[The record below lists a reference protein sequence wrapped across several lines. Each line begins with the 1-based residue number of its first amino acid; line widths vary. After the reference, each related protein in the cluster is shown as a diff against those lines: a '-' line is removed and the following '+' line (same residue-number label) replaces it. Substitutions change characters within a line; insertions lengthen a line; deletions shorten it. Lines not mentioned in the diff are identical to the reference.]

1 MNFSDAEI
9 EIFCCKYDRDGNF
22 EFGLDE
28 INEIEKGLEQE
39 EEEREER
46 EFNEFFNLSRLVVT
60 LFYSFTKNGLH
71 FPAFCLQFFS
81 IFPRPETAVNIHNPD
96 ENDEDKAPPPPPPT
110 QGMMDM

>member
-46 EFNEFFNLSRLVVT
+46 EFNEFFNLSRLVVI
-60 LFYSFTKNGLH
+60 LFYS
-71 FPAFCLQFFS
+71 LQKMVYIFQLFVYIFFS